1 MAIIKTCNF
10 IALTGLSAT
19 ALYAAQPT
27 NQSPVLSDSFFNT
40 AMGPGTLS
48 NNHTPQ
54 VNCVP
59 YAFNSSYYYMYGCGN
74 TASGSHALALN
85 TTGGANTAHGAG
97 ALFKNTSGAYNTA
110 IGALAMYSA
119 TSGYDN
125 SAVGYGA
132 LFNNLSGSSNTASGA
147 YALYSNNG
155 TGNSALG
162 FGTGSGQ
169 TTGSYDTYL
178 GSGVQGVA
186 GENYVTRIG
195 VSTLVSNVPGSPTTF
210 IAGIYNVPLSGNAV
224 VVTSTGQLGVAAVSS
239 ERFKTDIAPM
249 NANTG
254 KLWQLRPVTFK
265 LKTDTHGT
273 PQYGLIAE
281 EVAGIY
287 PELVIRDENG
297 RIDGVRYDELAPM
310 LLNEAQKQQ
319 TTIAAQAA
327 KIDSLER
334 KVAKVE
340 DLERQVDE
348 MHAALASLQSR
359 DHQVAQR

>member
-1 MAIIKTCNF
+1 MAIINTRNF
-10 IALTGLSAT
+10 IALAGLSAT
-19 ALYAAQPT
+19 ALYAAQPS
-27 NQSPVLSDSFFNT
+27 NQSPVLSDGFFNT
-40 AMGPGTLS
+40 AMGPGALS
-48 NNHTPQ
+48 NNQTSL
-54 VNCVP
+54 NCVP
-59 YAFNSSYYYMYGCGN
+59 YAFNPNYYYMYGCGN
-74 TASGSHALALN
+74 TASGSHALQLN
-85 TTGGANTAHGAG
+85 TSGGGNTAHGAG
-97 ALFKNTSGAYNTA
+97 TLFKNTSGAYNTA
-110 IGALAMYSA
+110 IGALAMYAAS
-119 TSGYDN
+119 TGYDN

-132 LFNNLSGSSNTASGA
+132 LFNNSAGIFNTASGA
-147 YALYSNNG
+147 YALFNNNG

-162 FGTGSGQ
+162 FGAGSVQMTGN
-169 TTGSYDTYL
+169 YDTYL
-178 GSGVQGVA
+178 GYGVQGVG

-195 VSTLVSNVPGSPTTF
+195 VSVLDTNVPGSPTTF

-249 NANTG
+249 DENTG

-281 EVAGIY
+281 EVARIY

-319 TTIAAQAA
+319 ATIAAQAA
-327 KIDSLER
+327 KIDSLES
-334 KVAKVE
+334 KVARVD
-340 DLERQVDE
+340 DLERQVAE
-348 MHAALASLQSR
+348 MHAALDSLQSSNQ
-359 DHQVAQR
+359 QVAQR